1 MTILPNRSAAWDCR
15 DVLSEVAPLP
25 PTTILR
31 DTPDSVSV
39 LLVEDEPGDAHLIM
53 HVLHEFTRPRFLVH
67 HAESLAAAIAM
78 VDGGAAIDVV
88 LLDLSLPDS
97 FGIGTYVRM
106 QAAAP
111 KLPIVIMT
119 GTDDPAFAASAVEAG
134 AQDYLVKS
142 ADPSA
147 TVGRVIR
154 YAITRMNA
162 QIERQALLERL
173 ADQQRRFVHEIS
185 IARAMQFHL
194 LPRPERLEARLIR
207 MGVEIEAF
215 FEPSSGIGGDLW
227 GCMDGGDN
235 RLTFFTFDLSGH
247 GIGAA
252 LNVFRLHTLLGEH
265 WTPDHSP
272 AETLT
277 LLGGI
282 LHDLLDRGQFAT
294 MFLGILDCQRQELE
308 WAAAGAPPP
317 LLIEGGRMCFLDTQ
331 GVPLGLQKTPSYTNH
346 RIAFPPGSS
355 LFLYSDAITDAQIG
369 CTGESFGEERL
380 AAMAEAVVQNAG
392 RMAVDHLLDRFYES
406 LDGAVEDDLTAL
418 CITQLAL

>member
-1 MTILPNRSAAWDCR
+1 MTILPNRSAAWDCGE
-15 DVLSEVAPLP
+15 VLSGVAPLP
-25 PTTILR
+25 PTAVRR
-31 DTPDSVSV
+31 DSPVSLSV
-39 LLVEDEPGDAHLIM
+39 LLVEDEPGDAHLII
-53 HVLHEFTRPRFLVH
+53 HVLREFTLPRFVIH

-78 VDGGAAIDVV
+78 VESGEVIDVV

-97 FGIGTYVRM
+97 FGIQTYVSM

-173 ADQQRRFVHEIS
+173 ADQQRRFVQEIS

-194 LPRPERLEARLIR
+194 LPRPERLDARLMR
-207 MGVEIEAF
+207 MGVEVEAF

-252 LNVFRLHTLLGEH
+252 LNVFRLHTLLGEY
-265 WTPDHSP
+265 WSPDHSP

-282 LHDLLDRGQFAT
+282 LYDLLERGQFAT
-294 MFLGILDCQRQELE
+294 MFLGVLDCERQELE
-308 WAAAGAPPP
+308 WAAAGAPSP
-317 LLIEGGRMCFLDTQ
+317 LLIENGRMCFLDTQ
-331 GVPLGLQKTPSYTNH
+331 GVPLGLQKTPNYVNQ
-346 RIAFPPGSS
+346 RVAFAPGTS
-355 LFLYSDAITDAQIG
+355 LFLYSDAITDAQMG
-369 CTGESFGEERL
+369 ADGVFGEERL
-380 AAMAEAVVQNAG
+380 VAMAETVVREEG
-392 RMAVDHLLDRFYES
+392 RLAVDSLLDRFYALLE
-406 LDGAVEDDLTAL
+406 GGVEDDLTAL
-418 CITQLAL
+418 CITQLAS